1 MISLTP
7 EQREYKER
15 TLHQL
20 RLNQSLLES
29 RLEQETRPE
38 VVSSIELQLED
49 IEAHINRLQ
58 DELSGDIVFHEPVA
72 DDLFQQAARAL
83 AKEKFHLAKKH
94 IQRLETIEPFYPGIE
109 RLKQEA
115 ESERVSRRTRSIAQ
129 GTATS
134 YPGASSPVS
143 VRAVAGG
150 AISSG
155 AAQPYPSGGDEEARA
170 GWTSF
175 FFQFHILISCLAVL
189 LIICAMLG
197 VGGVTVLRW
206 LIEGG

>member
-1 MISLTP
+1 MISFTP

-38 VVSSIELQLED
+38 VVSSIEFQLED
-49 IEAHINRLQ
+49 IEAHISRLQ

-72 DDLFQQAARAL
+72 DDLFQQAVKAL

-134 YPGASSPVS
+134 YPGVSPPVS
-143 VRAVAGG
+143 VRPVAGG
-150 AISSG
+150 AMAPG
-155 AAQPYPSGGDEEARA
+155 AAHPHPSGNEEARA
-170 GWTSF
+170 GWASF

-197 VGGVTVLRW
+197 VGGVTILQW